1 MIKKVLISM
10 LLLTLVLVG
19 CQKKPS
25 LNEMVNDDTN
35 DVNKQQET
43 TDITT
48 GNDSNESDVD
58 TESMDKIKE
67 LEDSLA
73 EKDKIIDDLK
83 NQNEDLNK
91 KLDEKEEEDKK
102 SNTSTVNTGSSSSKS
117 STTTTSNTAK
127 KYFRVIVG
135 SFDKKENATKLK
147 EELITKKIDAYV
159 SPNNNKYRVIAGTFS
174 QMKNATKRKD
184 LVDKAGYDSFIVSE

>member
-35 DVNKQQET
+35 DANKQQET
-43 TDITT
+43 TDITN
-48 GNDSNESDVD
+48 NDDSDQSTAND
-58 TESMDKIKE
+58 EAIERLKE

-83 NQNEDLNK
+83 SQNEDLNK

-102 SNTSTVNTGSSSSKS
+102 SDTSTVNNGSSSSKS
-117 STTTTSNTAK
+117 STTTTSNTSK

-147 EELITKKIDAYV
+147 EELIAKKIDAYV
-159 SPNNNKYRVIAGTFS
+159 SPSNNKHRVIAGTFS